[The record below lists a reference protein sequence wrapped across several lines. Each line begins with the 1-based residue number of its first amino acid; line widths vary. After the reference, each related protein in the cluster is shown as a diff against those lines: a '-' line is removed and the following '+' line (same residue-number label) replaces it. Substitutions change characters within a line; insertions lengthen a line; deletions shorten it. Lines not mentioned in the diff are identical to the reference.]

1 MTVGPSQPGLGWAAT
16 PTGLSTTTRSSSSYR
31 IVMPSTGRGA
41 TGSPGG
47 GGSST
52 SSQLPAVSRS
62 PLPRARPS
70 TTTPPASATSAAEV
84 RDSPKRRDSA
94 WSTRCPSSP
103 SGTGRARCRPG
114 ELVTDPIVTCSRRDV
129 PERPPRRA
137 PPRACERWG
146 QRGPSSGGVGA
157 LAVLRPRPVE
167 LDAAHRQEDA
177 EDSTAGDGGVGDVE
191 HREVLAVGAEDGQEV
206 DDAAPQEPGIAE
218 DAV

>member
-1 MTVGPSQPGLGWAAT
+1 
-16 PTGLSTTTRSSSSYR
+16 
-31 IVMPSTGRGA
+31 MPSTGRGG

-114 ELVTDPIVTCSRRDV
+114 ELVTEPIVTC
-129 PERPPRRA
+129 PGA
-137 PPRACERWG
+137 WTA
-146 QRGPSSGGVGA
+146 SGGVGPS
-157 LAVLRPRPVE
+157 LVPRPRAVE
-167 LDAAHRQEDA
+167 LDPAQRQQRPEDPAAHDR
-177 EDSTAGDGGVGDVE
+177 GVGHVE
-191 HREVLAVGAEDGQEV
+191 HRESPAVGSEHRQEV
-206 DDAAPQEPGIAE
+206 DHSPAQETRVTE
-218 DAV
+218 DAVEQIAHGPAQDQPQRDGPSG